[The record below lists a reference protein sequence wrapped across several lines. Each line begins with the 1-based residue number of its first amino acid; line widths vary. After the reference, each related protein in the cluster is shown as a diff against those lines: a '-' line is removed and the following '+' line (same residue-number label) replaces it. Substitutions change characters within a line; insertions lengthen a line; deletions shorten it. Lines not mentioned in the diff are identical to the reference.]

1 MKKNNF
7 IKKILF
13 FLCLFLLFGF
23 KNPNNND
30 TPIIMHFEQILNE
43 YRHSNGLSKVVIDES
58 IKEFADSRSKSL
70 VTDYSHNGFNENI
83 HSYIS
88 DFTYGGE
95 NIVKIYIPKKDIVGG
110 WISDVKEIDEIL
122 NKMTLR
128 TSTDY
133 DVAKYCFLSWKHSE
147 SHNELLLDK
156 KIKRFYLSYQKT
168 ESHYYFSFIALDY
181 D

>member
-1 MKKNNF
+1 M
-7 IKKILF
+7 KKILF

-30 TPIIMHFEQILNE
+30 TAIIMHFEQILNE
-43 YRHSNGLSKVVIDES
+43 YRYSNGLNPIVIDES
-58 IKEFADSRSKSL
+58 IKEFADLRSKSL

-95 NIVKIYIPKKDIVGG
+95 NIVKIYIPKKDVVGG

>member
-1 MKKNNF
+1 MKK
-7 IKKILF
+7 IIF
-13 FLCLFLLFGF
+13 FLCLFLLASF
-23 KNPNNND
+23 KSPNNND
-30 TPIIMHFEQILNE
+30 VSIIVHFEQILNE
-43 YRHSNGLSKVVIDES
+43 YRVSNGLNPIEIDHSMKV
-58 IKEFADSRSKSL
+58 FADSRSKSL
-70 VTDYSHNGFNENI
+70 MTDYSHNGFNETI

-88 DFTYGGE
+88 NFTYGGE
-95 NIVKIYIPKKDIVGG
+95 NIVKIYIPKKDVIGG
-110 WISDVKEIDEIL
+110 WMSDVKEIDEIL

-156 KIKRFYLSYQKT
+156 KVKRFYLSYQKT
-168 ESHYYFSFIALDY
+168 ESHYYFSFTALDY